1 MSLPLGGSKMESFT
15 RVFFWRITKL
25 RIKANTWCWTW
36 IEKKNGKFFQVS
48 FYDQNFIGRLVKLLD
63 LINISPNSDVTKGV
77 LARKPEPYIY
87 IGDLTKI
94 QRKPERSY
102 SSKNTQRLLR
112 SSISF
117 WMSWG
122 LLGSFCWHIKVEG
135 FLFKLRPPL
144 RNTKNWDFFSTKRSD
159 KNEKHV
165 VYPKLQFFGFHV
177 VSRVGC
183 WNTAQVLLADGR
195 DGAVTGNFSAETS
208 PTWSECLSEARLAPP
223 FCPFKTQKI
232 NALQVRNIWII
243 YDWWFFATWFLGAD
257 KNHRPPYWSHEIIWN
272 YGTPLAQQSRVIHG
286 STVNWK

>member
-1 MSLPLGGSKMESFT
+1 M
-15 RVFFWRITKL
+15 
-25 RIKANTWCWTW
+25 
-36 IEKKNGKFFQVS
+36 
-48 FYDQNFIGRLVKLLD
+48 
-63 LINISPNSDVTKGV
+63 

-94 QRKPERSY
+94 QRKPQRSY

-122 LLGSFCWHIKVEG
+122 LLGSFCWHTLRLKVSCSNCVHRWE
-135 FLFKLRPPL
+135 
-144 RNTKNWDFFSTKRSD
+144 TAKNNWVNLHQKIR
-159 KNEKHV
+159 KKEKHV
-165 VYPKLQFFGFHV
+165 IYPKLQFLGFHV

-195 DGAVTGNFSAETS
+195 DGAVAGNSSAETS
-208 PTWSECLSEARLAPP
+208 PSWSEWLSEARSTTILP
-223 FCPFKTQKI
+223 FQNAKI

-243 YDWWFFATWFLGAD
+243 YRWWFFARWFLGAD